1 MPAMAA
7 GWHHTAFPPVVPN
20 RMSPLPSPFA
30 SLAALEQNFADGLA
44 RMLQSHRDLGVYILV
59 LANAA
64 YDKSLWARLVPAL
77 ARRHTELAEA
87 LADTLRH
94 GEKIAVPDDDLMVFL
109 KLNMIGFDHL
119 GLMESRRAGPWE
131 VMFNPLRAL
140 RPPRSSGQ
148 AFENL
153 LRPFDPAGFHFNKP
167 FLAKEVLWEG
177 LLAGKAAR
185 LLYNKF
191 PFARLHGLLVPEP
204 ARELPQT
211 LTPELHGWAWHLC
224 AHAGAR
230 GLCLGYNSQ
239 GAGASVNHLHFQSFV
254 QADPLPVQD
263 PRFAHNGGSAPY
275 PLPSKRFTEPADAWF
290 EIDRLHEQNIPY
302 NLIYSKNCLHLVARL
317 PQDDPKLSAQSRAYG
332 WSEMAGAVTL
342 FGREAFEGLSAAEF
356 EVELESFAP

>member
-1 MPAMAA
+1 MP
-7 GWHHTAFPPVVPN
+7 
-20 RMSPLPSPFA
+20 PSPFA
-30 SLAALEQNFADGLA
+30 SLATLEQNFADGLGA
-44 RMLQSHRDLGVYILV
+44 MLVQHRGLGVFILV

-64 YDKSLWARLVPAL
+64 YDSALWARLSPAL
-77 ARRHTELAEA
+77 ASRHAELAA
-87 LADTLRH
+87 GLTASLRRGDTLA
-94 GEKIAVPDDDLMVFL
+94 EPDDDVMVFL
-109 KLNMIGFDHL
+109 KLNLIGFEHL
-119 GLMESRRAGPWE
+119 GRMESRREGPWQ

-148 AFENL
+148 CYDGL

-177 LLAGKAAR
+177 ELAGKPAR

-204 ARELPQT
+204 EKQTPQM
-211 LTPELHGWAWHLC
+211 LSPELHGWAWHLC
-224 AHAGAR
+224 AHAGVP
-230 GLCLGYNSQ
+230 GLCLGYNST

-275 PLPSKRFTEPADAWF
+275 PLPCQRFTEPADAWI
-290 EIDRLHEQNIPY
+290 ELDRLHAQNTPY
-302 NLIYSKNCLHLVARL
+302 NLLYGRNCMQLIARV
-317 PQDDPKLSAQSRAYG
+317 PQDSDRLSADSRGYG

-342 FGREAFEGLSAAEF
+342 FSREAYVGLSVEEF
-356 EVELESFAP
+356 EAVLTNFAPRTG